1 MTTFKRFVED
11 DIVRANPTE
20 VTTGI
25 WTGDTGS
32 LRSFFSASTQASSST
47 SGEFYWNVYNTNPN
61 TDSAA
66 EVQFAVAYGHR
77 LGGGQTTLTNDD
89 TTTLSTLATY
99 LQYRNLLLDPEDS
112 AFTFSGA
119 YDTDHIYVINIARSR
134 LRESLDPGNWMLTL
148 SGSNGVRTFVDDS
161 GQTLGQTY
169 GKAGAVF
176 NVVSGTLSGSA
187 GITISS
193 ATSSVFGGMGLVY
206 PGLGIIVL
214 NPDAVKNTVGLVSGS
229 FYTASGSRPFGPN
242 TGTLQTEFNHAGLF
256 HAIRLG
262 GDFQARSAETISS
275 THYFVRLR
283 NKEFNYSNNPSF
295 YDATNGTLISNDFIR
310 DPRVYVTTIGLYN
323 DANECLAV
331 AKTSRPIQKA
341 FDKEINLRVRL
352 DF

>member
-1 MTTFKRFVED
+1 MSIFKRFTED

-25 WTGDTGS
+25 WSGDTGS
-32 LRSFFSASTQASSST
+32 LTTFYKSAAQSASL
-47 SGEFYWNVYNTNPN
+47 SGEFYWNVYNLDPTSNS
-61 TDSAA
+61 DA

-77 LGGGQTTLTNDD
+77 LGGGNTTLLNDD
-89 TTTLSTLATY
+89 TATLSTQVTY

-112 AFTFSGA
+112 KFTFAGN
-119 YDTDHIYVINIARSR
+119 YDSEHIYVINIARAR

-148 SGSNGVRTFVDDS
+148 SGSNGVFTFVDDS
-161 GQTLGQTY
+161 GQTLGADY

-176 NVVSGTLSGSA
+176 NVVSGSLSGSA
-187 GITISS
+187 GITIANTTSS
-193 ATSSVFGGMGLVY
+193 AFGGFGLAY
-206 PGLGIIVL
+206 PGLGILVL
-214 NPDAVKNTVGLVSGS
+214 NPDAIKATVGLTTAT
-229 FYTASGSRPFGPN
+229 FYTNQNAPFGPV
-242 TGTLQTEFNHAGLF
+242 TGTTQPEFNHVGLYNS
-256 HAIRLG
+256 IRLG

-295 YDATNGTLISNDFIR
+295 YDASNGTLINTDFIR

-323 DANECLAV
+323 DDNECVAV
-331 AKTSRPIQKA
+331 AKTSRAVQKA
-341 FDKEINLRVRL
+341 FDKELSIRVRL